1 MRRAG
6 LEPATHG
13 LRIQSQDKEPQ
24 EEEDRNDEEK
34 P

>member
-1 MRRAG
+1 MGRAG
-6 LEPATHG
+6 LEPAATG
-13 LRIQSQDKEPQ
+13 LKIQSQDKEPQ